1 MSALC
6 NHIAH
11 VFLVSSKEQ
20 MSRVYA
26 RRIVAAVQNVF
37 AFRDWSVVKFPG
49 YATRLPTFGSKFE
62 LSVPIFKLPS
72 SPRPTGICA
81 TDRNEREESFGNR
94 DSRTHHLGAPFRAAD
109 DDPMSR
115 REMSLAGGTRLDML
129 SDSHDD
135 SFQSLRSGS
144 RFGARTPP
152 RSEVIT
158 GRVGTRAA

>member
-20 MSRVYA
+20 MSRIYA

-37 AFRDWSVVKFPG
+37 AFRDWSVMKFPG
-49 YATRLPTFGSKFE
+49 YATRLPTFGSKLE

-94 DSRTHHLGAPFRAAD
+94 DSRTHQLGALLRAAD
-109 DDPMSR
+109 HDPVSR
-115 REMSLAGGTRLDML
+115 RELSLARGTRLDML
-129 SDSHDD
+129 GDSHDD

-144 RFGARTPP
+144 RSGARTPP

-158 GRVGTRAA
+158 NLGGTRAA